1 MQFDNDLTIKE
12 KEMRVNA
19 SRNIDFSELRRLVDL
34 KRNELSALESELDD
48 LNRKIETLDDKLS
61 GQTLLEKRR
70 QERGFE
76 AEKDFARVKND

>member
-19 SRNIDFSELRRLVDL
+19 SRNIDFSELRRLVDQ

>member
-1 MQFDNDLTIKE
+1 MQFDNDLTMKE

-34 KRNELSALESELDD
+34 KRNELSSLESELDD